1 MRQMTIYKDEIKR
14 CKEFLKKEN
23 TILPKRHYRERL
35 KYAKDELLKAEKSIK
50 ENELDLVKWQIREFQ
65 ANNEK
70 FKIIKGGVN

>member
-1 MRQMTIYKDEIKR
+1 
-14 CKEFLKKEN
+14 
-23 TILPKRHYRERL
+23 LPKRHYRERL